1 MRSVLKQQIFIHCKL
16 KYVLE
21 FFFAIHCCSL
31 SITLLVINEGGL
43 LKNDTFDETSIP
55 SFEQV
60 IKYVQRLCFVYT
72 E

>member
-1 MRSVLKQQIFIHCKL
+1 MYLNFSLPFI
-16 KYVLE
+16 VP
-21 FFFAIHCCSL
+21 L